1 MRVPGP
7 FLVVAAGRFT
17 ITSYQL
23 PVIGYQLPVTSNRR
37 GSYGAKMMQAPYLH
51 DACLVLVW
59 CLKGFPRHIMETRR
73 TVWYASSVGITGFY
87 AGQAAARPPPVSWR

>member
-37 GSYGAKMMQAPYLH
+37 GSYGAKMMQAPYLY
-51 DACLVLVW
+51 DACMMPVR
-59 CLKGFPRHIMETRR
+59 CLKGFPRHIKGARR
-73 TVWYASSVGITGFY
+73 TVWYASPLGITQFY
-87 AGQAAARPPPVSWR
+87 AGQAAAWPPPASWR